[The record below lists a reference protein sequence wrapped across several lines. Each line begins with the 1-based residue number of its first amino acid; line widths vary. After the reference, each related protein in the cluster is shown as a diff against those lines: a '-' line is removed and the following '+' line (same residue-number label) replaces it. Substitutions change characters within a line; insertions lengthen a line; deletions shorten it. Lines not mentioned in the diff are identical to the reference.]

1 MRIKCEKTV
10 AVCVDYQE
18 KLLPAVFDSEK
29 LISDSVKLLN
39 GLKTLGVTMYL
50 TQQYTKGLG
59 ATIAPIREAAG
70 TEEYLEKIRYSAY
83 SLLEERLVSPEKTP
97 YVIICGIESHVCV
110 LQTAMELKEHGY
122 QPYLVTNCIA
132 SRKRED
138 YEAALARAKQEGIL
152 LTTYEAVLFELLEIA
167 GTPES
172 KVVQKIVR

>member
-1 MRIKCEKTV
+1 MRIKCDKAV

-18 KLLPAVFDSEK
+18 KLLPAVFDNEK
-29 LISDSVKLLN
+29 LINDSVKLLD
-39 GLKTLGVTMYL
+39 GLKTLGVPVYL

-59 ATIAPIREAAG
+59 STIAPIQEAAG
-70 TEEYLEKIRYSAY
+70 TKEYLEKIRYSAY
-83 SLLEERLVSPEKTP
+83 SLLEKKLGTPEETP

-110 LQTAMELKEHGY
+110 LQTAIELKEHGY

-138 YEAALARAKQEGIL
+138 YETALARAKQEGII
-152 LTTYEAVLFELLEIA
+152 LTTYEAILFELLEVA